1 MTRKKKH
8 PKRASKKKITGTII
22 KLTPNKIRVATTKAT
37 WSINRMPRPKVI
49 KGTLRLRSRVT
60 VEFNKNDGKIVERL
74 QPGKRTEI
82 GTVMGLTAA
91 QIQLLVPSI
100 SAGHPGAGTQGTFD
114 ISIHTQNDTVTI
126 PALAKLKV
134 GSAASVESNEEDWKP
149 VNA

>member
-22 KLTPNKIRVATTKAT
+22 KLTPNKIRVATAKAT
-37 WSINRMPRPKVI
+37 WSINRTPRPKVI

-82 GTVMGLTAA
+82 GTVIGLNA
-91 QIQLLVPSI
+91 QRIALQVPSI
-100 SAGHPGAGTQGTFD
+100 SQGFPGAGTPGTFLID
-114 ISIHTQNDTVTI
+114 RHPGDTTVISGK
-126 PALAKLKV
+126 LAV
-134 GSAASVESNEEDWKP
+134 GSVAEIESNEEDWHQ
-149 VNA
+149 VAAA

>member
-1 MTRKKKH
+1 MTHRKVKKQQKG
-8 PKRASKKKITGTII
+8 PAKRT
-22 KLTPNKIRVATTKAT
+22 
-37 WSINRMPRPKVI
+37 I
-49 KGTLRLRSRVT
+49 KGTVIDFDGRHITLKTRSGLRIIQRTAKTKVISGTLKRGSTVT
-60 VEFNKNDGKIVERL
+60 VEGVSARP

-114 ISIHTQNDTVTI
+114 ITIHTQNDTVTI